1 MFEFFRRLF
10 SADFM
15 AHAYCL
21 RDPGVIALHVIS
33 DGLIAVS
40 YFLIPAVL
48 ILLVRRR
55 RDLPFRWAYVLF
67 GVFIL
72 ACGTTHALSIF
83 TLWHPIYRLEG
94 LIKAVTAFASLGTAA
109 MLVRLLPIAVALP
122 GPDALR
128 REIEVRRR
136 AESEVRK
143 LNEALLSG
151 VREKDSRLISAHGH
165 LAAFSATLDKSQV
178 ILQQL
183 DGTIFYWNSGAQS
196 IYGWS
201 EEEALGK
208 KSHELLS
215 AELPQPFEEIQAE
228 LLEHD
233 TWSGEYK
240 QYCRDGRA
248 IWVSSHWI
256 LHRDALGEPVSVA
269 NVNKDVTELK
279 RTRKALRT
287 SEGTVRSLFE
297 NASQGILVTNRAG
310 LIVDTNATMK
320 TLFGYSRVELI
331 GSPVEMLL
339 PERYRGSHIL
349 HRNGY
354 SEQPVVRPIGEYGDM
369 VALRKNGSEFPV
381 EIGLSS
387 TGEHQN
393 DGLVVAFISD
403 ITVRHQADREREGLI
418 SRLESALAERDVL
431 FREVHHRVK
440 NNMAV
445 IVGLLGMQSK
455 AAGNEALTVALEQSQ
470 QRVASMAL
478 IHEFLYAGEDMNRV
492 NFGDYARDLTNRV
505 CAFYTFARDPAA
517 ITIETEDIH
526 LPVHRAIPCGLILN
540 ELLSNAMKYAFADS
554 QKGSIRVR
562 FVRLETGDLS
572 LSCVDDGVGIPES
585 FDWRNSPST
594 GLKIVQILVK
604 QLHGQLTLDRS
615 GAKTRFELTFCD
627 RDA

>member
-1 MFEFFRRLF
+1 
-10 SADFM
+10 
-15 AHAYCL
+15 
-21 RDPGVIALHVIS
+21 
-33 DGLIAVS
+33 LI
-40 YFLIPAVL
+40 
-48 ILLVRRR
+48 
-55 RDLPFRWAYVLF
+55 
-67 GVFIL
+67 
-72 ACGTTHALSIF
+72 
-83 TLWHPIYRLEG
+83 
-94 LIKAVTAFASLGTAA
+94 
-109 MLVRLLPIAVALP
+109 
-122 GPDALR
+122 
-128 REIEVRRR
+128 
-136 AESEVRK
+136 
-143 LNEALLSG
+143 
-151 VREKDSRLISAHGH
+151 
-165 LAAFSATLDKSQV
+165 
-178 ILQQL
+178 
-183 DGTIFYWNSGAQS
+183 
-196 IYGWS
+196 
-201 EEEALGK
+201 
-208 KSHELLS
+208 
-215 AELPQPFEEIQAE
+215 
-228 LLEHD
+228 
-233 TWSGEYK
+233 
-240 QYCRDGRA
+240 
-248 IWVSSHWI
+248 
-256 LHRDALGEPVSVA
+256 
-269 NVNKDVTELK
+269 
-279 RTRKALRT
+279 
-287 SEGTVRSLFE
+287 
-297 NASQGILVTNRAG
+297 
-310 LIVDTNATMK
+310 
-320 TLFGYSRVELI
+320 
-331 GSPVEMLL
+331 
-339 PERYRGSHIL
+339 
-349 HRNGY
+349 
-354 SEQPVVRPIGEYGDM
+354 
-369 VALRKNGSEFPV
+369 
-381 EIGLSS
+381 
-387 TGEHQN
+387 
-393 DGLVVAFISD
+393 VAFISD

-445 IVGLLGMQSK
+445 IVGLLGMQSR